1 MEKHAEKLLN
11 KAQKRLIMMPR
22 EENILLSSKRAIQVM
37 EEALNELKEYI
48 LSYNFKDD
56 DEEIRFF
63 KQIKPQ
69 FLSLL
74 LYHNK
79 VYNLEL
85 IRPIESKEMQKQYL
99 RTELDRL
106 RNFFER
112 NKEFCKYNRISATK
126 FDDHYFLRGKAKDS
140 LSHDSFYFECDPKFS
155 TGYDYKL
162 AKIIANESLS
172 VYINNQLD
180 ELNGDIFSP
189 KVKLT
194 WTGKKSELIGLIYAL
209 YESGSFNNSQT
220 TIKELTDYFESVFNV
235 DLKDSYR
242 TFNEIKN
249 RKGNRTLFLSNLI
262 ISLNDRMDKTDCK

>member
-22 EENILLSSKRAIQVM
+22 EENILLSSKQAIQVM

-99 RTELDRL
+99 RSSSHR
-106 RNFFER
+106 RV
-112 NKEFCKYNRISATK
+112 
-126 FDDHYFLRGKAKDS
+126 FLI
-140 LSHDSFYFECDPKFS
+140 LSQMKNC
-155 TGYDYKL
+155 L
-162 AKIIANESLS
+162 
-172 VYINNQLD
+172 
-180 ELNGDIFSP
+180 
-189 KVKLT
+189 
-194 WTGKKSELIGLIYAL
+194 
-209 YESGSFNNSQT
+209 
-220 TIKELTDYFESVFNV
+220 VF
-235 DLKDSYR
+235 LKHV
-242 TFNEIKN
+242 TNIH
-249 RKGNRTLFLSNLI
+249 LI
-262 ISLNDRMDKTDCK
+262 IVILNLQKFYRCHYQSCSDSSLAVVFVPRNCESWSERM